1 MEKILVELFEK
12 KFGFPA
18 RDIAMLKGDGSD
30 RKIFRLTGKAKS
42 AIGVFN
48 PDQKENQA
56 FVGFSRH
63 FRRAKLPVPEIYAED
78 AANGAYLEEDLGG
91 VTLYSLLSS
100 RPEGGPI
107 PNDILR
113 LYRQAV
119 KFLPQFQIRAG
130 KTLDYSLCY
139 PRASFDAQSMLWD
152 LNYFKYYFLT
162 LAQVPF
168 HEQALENDFHRF
180 IQYLQG
186 ADRRFF
192 LYRDFQSRNIMV
204 KNDAPY
210 FIDYQGGRK
219 GALQYDIASLLYDA
233 KADLPPEF
241 RDELLAR
248 YIEEARKVAPINVE
262 KFLRYYPGYVYIRIM
277 QAMGAYGL
285 RGFHQRKPHF
295 LQSIPYAI
303 RNIERLLRTTKL
315 PVECP
320 ELLGVFKTLVASSW
334 LRQFGEARLGLTV
347 RVQSFSYRGGVPA
360 DEHGHG
366 GGFVF
371 DCRALP
377 NPGRLS
383 RYAKMTGKDAPV
395 IAFLQKE
402 PAVRRFL
409 SHAQA
414 LLAESVDN
422 YKSRNFTDLFVAF
435 GCTGGR
441 HRSVYCAETMAE
453 FLRRRG
459 DVAVEISHRGG
470 EA

>member
-1 MEKILVELFEK
+1 MENILRDLFQE

-18 RDIAMLKGDGSD
+18 RDVAMLKGDGSD
-30 RKIFRLTGKAKS
+30 RKIFRLKGGMKS
-42 AIGVFN
+42 AIGVVN
-48 PDQKENQA
+48 EDAKENRA
-56 FVGFSRH
+56 FIGFTRH
-63 FRRAKLPVPEIYAED
+63 FRKAKLPVPDIYAESPEG
-78 AANGAYLEEDLGG
+78 GAYLEEDLGN
-91 VTLYSLLSS
+91 VTLFSLLSAK
-100 RPEGGPI
+100 PEGAPI
-107 PNDILR
+107 AESILR
-113 LYRQAV
+113 FYRQAV
-119 KFLPQFQIRAG
+119 KFLPRFQVQAG
-130 KTLDYSLCY
+130 RTLNYSLCY

-162 LAQVPF
+162 LARIPF
-168 HEQALENDFHRF
+168 HEQALENDFRRF
-180 IQYLQG
+180 IQYLMG

-204 KNDAPY
+204 KNGAPY

-233 KADLPPEF
+233 KADLPHEV
-241 RDELLAR
+241 RDELLRRYVSEIRKTAR
-248 YIEEARKVAPINVE
+248 IGEES
-262 KFLRYYPGYVYIRIM
+262 FLRYYPGYVYIRIM

-303 RNIERLLRTTKL
+303 RNIERLLRTTVL
-315 PVECP
+315 PVDCP
-320 ELLGVFKTLVASSW
+320 ELLNVFKTLVASSR

-347 RVQSFSYRGGVPA
+347 RIQSFSYRNGVPA

-377 NPGRLS
+377 NPGRLP
-383 RYAKMTGKDAPV
+383 RYAKMTGQDAPV
-395 IAFLQKE
+395 AAFLKKE
-402 PAVRRFL
+402 PAVRKFL
-409 SHAQA
+409 SHAEA
-414 LLAESVDN
+414 LLSGAVDN

-441 HRSVYCAETMAE
+441 HRSVYCAETVAE
-453 FLRRRG
+453 FLRRRK
-459 DVAVEISHRGG
+459 DVAVEISHRG